1 MYKIFYF
8 ERPIE
13 IFSLFLFRSSQMSVD
28 AVDLFPRV
36 NELFIN
42 GFNSKSCLSD
52 LDNCRDSISPHIP
65 WSLLKKISIDD
76 DAIISAA
83 ELKAILQMAYNVDT
97 LQISHNEGILNDAIF
112 RDTDSIGARVNRQ
125 VSISI
130 LQEKFH

>member
-1 MYKIFYF
+1 
-8 ERPIE
+8 
-13 IFSLFLFRSSQMSVD
+13 MSVD
-28 AVDLFPRV
+28 AVGLFPRV

-112 RDTDSIGARVNRQ
+112 RDTDGIGARVNRQ

>member
-1 MYKIFYF
+1 
-8 ERPIE
+8 
-13 IFSLFLFRSSQMSVD
+13 
-28 AVDLFPRV
+28 
-36 NELFIN
+36 
-42 GFNSKSCLSD
+42 
-52 LDNCRDSISPHIP
+52 
-65 WSLLKKISIDD
+65 LLKKISIDD